1 MGRDLAPG
9 NNFEPLTIRQNVR
22 ASVAVCYEGVFSYL
36 IRKFALRNCNLLIVI
51 SNDAWYPASS
61 EPEQHLANAV
71 IRSVESGLTMIR
83 CGNNGGSGVVTPA
96 GRFTQYIGSSSRR
109 PELLRERAYGIVE
122 VPVYPSGSGNTFYIR
137 YGEWFIL
144 LLVLGMSAVVVCG
157 IIFEHNRRRAAGS
170 LINGENKK

>member
-1 MGRDLAPG
+1 MKKLVLSLIAFLVIFSLLVGCRG
-9 NNFEPLTIRQNVR
+9 NGNGGDDP
-22 ASVAVCYEGVFSYL
+22 SEGPNGDS
-36 IRKFALRNCNLLIVI
+36 
-51 SNDAWYPASS
+51 SQSENDKN
-61 EPEQHLANAV
+61 EVNN
-71 IRSVESGLTMIR
+71 
-83 CGNNGGSGVVTPA
+83 GNNGGSGVVTPA

-109 PELLRERAYGIVE
+109 PELLRDRAYGIVE

-157 IIFEHNRRRAAGS
+157 IIFEQNRRRAAGS